1 MVFKPFK
8 PLSIRKPTDSAS
20 SNETSSLRDN
30 APADDHGPPAKKPR
44 LQQPTPAAP
53 NGERKPLLQ
62 VKNHGGLLND
72 DNDKTVNNPGPGE
85 ERYYNALWYENLSG
99 SYYCTMALDINQRK
113 PSTGANSPPKRT
125 KPGTG
130 MVF

>member
-8 PLSIRKPTDSAS
+8 PLSIRRPADSAS

-53 NGERKPLLQ
+53 DGERKPLLQ

-72 DNDKTVNNPGPGE
+72 DNDKAVNNLGPGE
-85 ERYYNALWYENLSG
+85 ERYYNALWYEIFLVL
-99 SYYCTMALDINQRK
+99 TIV
-113 PSTGANSPPKRT
+113 PWP
-125 KPGTG
+125 
-130 MVF
+130 